1 MTWDKFIRPEVIVAL
16 DVPGAEEALKLA
28 ETLAGNSAD
37 RSTGARPWLKVGLEL
52 FTAAGPDMVREL
64 TRRGAHVFL
73 DLKLHD
79 IPNTVGRAAAASTG
93 IGARMI
99 TLHLAGGEAM
109 ARAAVAAVAAA
120 PAAPEGSPR
129 PITLGITLLT
139 SQGPEDLPPGYT
151 AVEWVAELARRAKAW
166 GLDGVVCSGHEAAA
180 VKSACGKNFLCVTPG
195 IRPAPAPDE
204 IVKNDDQRRVMTPAE
219 AVAQGADFLVIGR
232 PITQAGDPAAALRLI
247 RDELGNL

>member
-1 MTWDKFIRPEVIVAL
+1 MTWNKLVRPEVIVAL

-28 ETLAGNSAD
+28 GTLAGGSN
-37 RSTGARPWLKVGLEL
+37 GARPWLKVGLEL

-64 TRRGAHVFL
+64 TRRGAQVFL

-79 IPNTVGRAAAASTG
+79 IPNTVGRAAAVSAD
-93 IGARMI
+93 IGAGML

-109 ARAAVAAVAAA
+109 ARAAVAAVANR
-120 PAAPEGSPR
+120 PSR

-151 AVEWVAELARRAKAW
+151 AARWVTELARRAKAW

-180 VKSACGKNFLCVTPG
+180 VKSACGKDFLCVTPG
-195 IRPAPAPDE
+195 IRPAPEPGQA
-204 IVKNDDQRRVMTPAE
+204 VKNDDQRRVMTPAE

-232 PITQAGDPAAALRLI
+232 PITQTGDPAAALRRI
-247 RDELGNL
+247 RDELAN